1 MSKIKSSLNNIL
13 VILIYILIF
22 FVLANLMNS
31 VIDKFI
37 VSKDEEIIVSLFL
50 NVFIYI
56 FMFISIILLMSN
68 EIKTDFKILCKT
80 SSINILYGSFL
91 AMLCIYFGNFVGNII
106 ATILGGIGDSANQGA
121 VISMLTS
128 KYGILFFFIVCFVG
142 PFVEEAVF
150 RKALHNGMRQFK
162 IPTWLMLGISSLLFG
177 LIHVVSAGDFEFIF
191 LYIFSGLVFGY
202 LEIYYKSIFPGL
214 IVHIVNN
221 TLSCVIVFLLEMVF
235 DF

>member
-31 VIDKFI
+31 VIDKVI
-37 VSKDEEIIVSLFL
+37 VSKDEDIIASLFL

-56 FMFISIILLMSN
+56 FMFISIMLLMSS

-128 KYGILFFFIVCFVG
+128 KYGILFFFIVCFDVIS
-142 PFVEEAVF
+142 VF
-150 RKALHNGMRQFK
+150 R
-162 IPTWLMLGISSLLFG
+162 
-177 LIHVVSAGDFEFIF
+177 
-191 LYIFSGLVFGY
+191 YIFKYFSHSFFY
-202 LEIYYKSIFPGL
+202 SFIR
-214 IVHIVNN
+214 
-221 TLSCVIVFLLEMVF
+221 
-235 DF
+235 